1 MKKVAG
7 FFLMV
12 LIFCS
17 PVLAQDRDGWK
28 VFKKPPTK
36 TRFELGGGVLFRSFS
51 NLTPTG
57 SPTGTR
63 LDMVG
68 WNGYAD
74 YRFLRWLSLGG
85 ELSGAYHL
93 SSENGNTQLYTLMLG
108 PAIYPLGHDH
118 KITPFGHVL
127 FGPGFYG
134 LDLESQGGFNHFSR
148 WDHSLAWMAGGG
160 LDVKFK
166 KRWRIRLIEFD
177 YEDTKFNVSGTPG
190 YGNYRV
196 TAGLLYR
203 FGLK

>member
-7 FFLMV
+7 FFLLV
-12 LIFCS
+12 LISCS
-17 PVLAQDRDGWK
+17 PALAQDRDGWK
-28 VFKKPPTK
+28 VFKKPPTR

-51 NLTPTG
+51 NLTPPG

-93 SSENGNTQLYTLMLG
+93 SGENGNTQIYTATLG
-108 PAIYPLGHDH
+108 PQIYPLGHDH
-118 KITPFGHVL
+118 KITPFGHIL
-127 FGPGFYG
+127 FGLGVYGF
-134 LDLESQGGFNHFSR
+134 DLESQGGFNHFSR
-148 WDHSLAWMAGGG
+148 WDNSFAWMAGGG

-166 KRWRIRLIEFD
+166 KRWRIRLVEFD
-177 YEDTKFNVSGTPG
+177 YEDTKFNLSGTPG